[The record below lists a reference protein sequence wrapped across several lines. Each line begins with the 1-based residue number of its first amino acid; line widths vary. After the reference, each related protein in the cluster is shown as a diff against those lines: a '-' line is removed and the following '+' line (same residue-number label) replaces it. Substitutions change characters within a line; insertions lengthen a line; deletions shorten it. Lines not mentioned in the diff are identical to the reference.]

1 MQEPIAASPP
11 PANLEEWEALAK
23 QRLPQMVYD
32 YYAGGAG
39 DEAAVR
45 ANRWAFQCLGLRPRV
60 LVDVSCIDTS
70 IELFG
75 DRLAHPVLLAPT
87 AFQRLA
93 DRDGEVATA
102 RAARETG
109 TLLVA
114 STMSTCAI
122 EEIAAHAGPLWFQL
136 YVFRDRGLTRALIER
151 AEAAGARAL
160 CLTVT
165 VPVQG
170 NRERDARNHFR
181 LPPELEMANFRG
193 LRQAGLPAGAGSEL
207 EGYIARDFDSTLS
220 WSIVEWLRATT
231 RLPLLL
237 KGVMLAEDARL
248 ALEHGVDGVIV
259 SNHGGRQLDVA
270 EPTARALPY
279 VAEAIDRRIP
289 VLMDGGVRSGSD
301 VVKALALGARAVM
314 IGRPYLWGLAVAGQ
328 SGVESVL
335 RHLREELE
343 RTLALVGA
351 TSLAQVGRDRLCE
364 MPQPLWGGSR

>member
-1 MQEPIAASPP
+1 MQERIDET
-11 PANLEEWEALAK
+11 PAPVNLEEWEVLAR
-23 QRLPQMVYD
+23 QRLPRTVYD

-39 DEAAVR
+39 DEVAVR
-45 ANRWAFQCLGLRPRV
+45 ANRWAFQRLGLRPRV
-60 LVDVSCIDTS
+60 LVDVSCIDTG

-75 DRLAHPVLLAPT
+75 ERLAHPVLLAPT

-93 DRDGEVATA
+93 DPDGEVATA
-102 RAARETG
+102 RAAQATG

-122 EEIAAHAGPLWFQL
+122 EEIAAEAGPLWFQL
-136 YVFRDRGLTRALIER
+136 YVFRDRGLTRALIQR
-151 AEAAGARAL
+151 AEEAGARAL

-181 LPPELEMANFRG
+181 LPAELEMANFRG
-193 LRQAGLPAGAGSEL
+193 LRQAGLAVGAGSEL
-207 EGYIARDFDSTLS
+207 EGFISREFDPTLS
-220 WSIVEWLRATT
+220 WTIVDWLRATT

-237 KGVMLAEDARL
+237 KGVMVGEDARL

-279 VAEAIDRRIP
+279 VADAIEGRIP

-314 IGRPYLWGLAVAGQ
+314 IGRPYLWGLAV
-328 SGVESVL
+328 
-335 RHLREELE
+335 
-343 RTLALVGA
+343 
-351 TSLAQVGRDRLCE
+351 
-364 MPQPLWGGSR
+364 